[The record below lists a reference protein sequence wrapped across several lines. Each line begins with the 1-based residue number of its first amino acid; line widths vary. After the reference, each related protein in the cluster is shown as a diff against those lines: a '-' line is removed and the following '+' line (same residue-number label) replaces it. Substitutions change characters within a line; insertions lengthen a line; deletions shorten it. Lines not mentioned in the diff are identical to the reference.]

1 MRARIFKRAKYVA
14 TVTPGREI
22 VIEGQRLPAS
32 HPWRDLVKTGDIGHP
47 GLRELGYSCQALVPA
62 ARPEP
67 TAEQIAARR
76 RTAID
81 AERDT
86 RIAAG
91 FTFGGVRF
99 QLDSESQDKVTA
111 MGAAAKFAVLGGA
124 QAGNLRWA
132 DPDRDFSWIAT
143 DNSQVE
149 MDAPT
154 MSAFAD
160 AAMQWVYA
168 HTLAARA
175 LKDADPIPEDF
186 ANDEH
191 WP

>member
-1 MRARIFKRAKYVA
+1 MRAKILKNGKHVA
-14 TVTPGREI
+14 TVAPGREI
-22 VIEGQRLPAS
+22 ALEGQRLPAS
-32 HPWRDLVKTGDIGHP
+32 HPWRELVKTGDIGHP
-47 GLRELGYSCQALVPA
+47 GLHRLAYSCEAVVPP

-67 TAEQIAARR
+67 TAEQIAARLR
-76 RTAID
+76 MGID

-91 FTFGGVRF
+91 FTFNGVRF
-99 QLDSESQDKVTA
+99 QLDSESQDKITA
-111 MGAAAKFAVLGGA
+111 MGAAAKFAVIGGA
-124 QAGNLRWA
+124 LSGNLRWA

-149 MDAPT
+149 MDAPA
-154 MSAFAD
+154 MIAFAD

-175 LKDADPIPEDF
+175 LKDADPIPEGF